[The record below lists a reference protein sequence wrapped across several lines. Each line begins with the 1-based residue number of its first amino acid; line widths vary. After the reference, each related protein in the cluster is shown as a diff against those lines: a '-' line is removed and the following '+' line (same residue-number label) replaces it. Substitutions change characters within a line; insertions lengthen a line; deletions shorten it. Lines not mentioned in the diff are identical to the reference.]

1 VTIPPRLPALLLVVA
16 GALAV
21 GGSFGTL
28 EEEFERAGAATL
40 TLTYTS
46 WRLVQGGSYTETLYF
61 HAPRFGIPL
70 VVAGALAIVAGVLL
84 ALDIGPLTRP
94 SAVGA
99 AGLLVGTVWTV
110 GLVVS
115 ADVDAVT
122 SGPGLTLTW
131 SIGTGFWL
139 VLAAGVVALATGV
152 TVLTGLVLHRRT
164 ATRHHVHPIGPPAL
178 PVFQPPVLSEPPDS
192 A

>member
-1 VTIPPRLPALLLVVA
+1 VTIRLRLPALLLVFA
-16 GALAV
+16 GGLAV

-28 EEEFERAGAATL
+28 QEEFERAGASTL
-40 TLTYTS
+40 TLTSTS
-46 WRLVQGGSYTETLYF
+46 WRLVQGGSFTETLYF
-61 HAPRFGIPL
+61 HAPHFGIPL
-70 VVAGALAIVAGVLL
+70 VAAGALAAAAAVLL
-84 ALDIGPLTRP
+84 SLDVGAFARPL
-94 SAVGA
+94 AVGA

-122 SGPGLTLTW
+122 AGPNLVLSWT
-131 SIGTGFWL
+131 IGAGFWL
-139 VLAAGVVALATGV
+139 VLAAGVLALAGGV
-152 TVLTGLVLHRRT
+152 TLLVELVYHRRP
-164 ATRHHVHPIGPPAL
+164 ATQRRVHPIGPPAL

>member
-1 VTIPPRLPALLLVVA
+1 MTIRPRLPALLLVAA
-16 GALAV
+16 GGLAV

-40 TLTYTS
+40 TLSYTS
-46 WRLVQGGSYTETLYF
+46 WQLVQGGSFTGALYF
-61 HAPRFGIPL
+61 HAPHFGIPL
-70 VVAGALAIVAGVLL
+70 VVAGALAIAAGVLL
-84 ALDIGPLTRP
+84 ALDIGPLARP
-94 SAVGA
+94 SAIGA

-122 SGPGLTLTW
+122 SGPSLTLHWT
-131 SIGTGFWL
+131 IGAGFWL
-139 VLAAGVVALATGV
+139 VLAAGVLALAGSVAT
-152 TVLTGLVLHRRT
+152 LAGLVHHRRT
-164 ATRHHVHPIGPPAL
+164 ATRRHTHPIGPPAL

>member
-1 VTIPPRLPALLLVVA
+1 VTIRRRLPALLLVAA
-16 GALAV
+16 GGLAV

-46 WRLVQGGSYTETLYF
+46 WRLVQGGNVTESLYF
-61 HAPRFGIPL
+61 HAPHFGIPL
-70 VVAGALAIVAGVLL
+70 VVAGTLALLAGVLL
-84 ALDIGPLTRP
+84 AMDVDPVVRPL
-94 SAVGA
+94 AVGA

-122 SGPGLTLTW
+122 SGPNLTLRW
-131 SIGTGFWL
+131 VIGAGFWL
-139 VLAAGVVALATGV
+139 VLAAGVLALAGAGV
-152 TVLTGLVLHRRT
+152 LLVELVSHRGFWPR
-164 ATRHHVHPIGPPAL
+164 RRVHPTGPPAL
-178 PVFQPPVLSEPPDS
+178 PVFQPPAFSEPPDS

>member
-1 VTIPPRLPALLLVVA
+1 VTILPRPLALLLVAA
-16 GALAV
+16 GGLAV

-46 WRLVQGGSYTETLYF
+46 WRLVQGGSFTGALYF
-61 HAPRFGIPL
+61 HAPRFGIAL
-70 VVAGALAIVAGVLL
+70 VVAGALAIAAGVLL
-84 ALDIGPLTRP
+84 ALDIGPLARP
-94 SAVGA
+94 LAIGA

-122 SGPGLTLTW
+122 SGPSLTLHWT
-131 SIGTGFWL
+131 IGTGFWL
-139 VLAAGVVALATGV
+139 VLAAGALALAGGATTLAGFV
-152 TVLTGLVLHRRT
+152 HVRRT
-164 ATRHHVHPIGPPAL
+164 ATRRRAHPIGPPAL
-178 PVFQPPVLSEPPDS
+178 PVFQPPALSEPPDPV
-192 A
+192 